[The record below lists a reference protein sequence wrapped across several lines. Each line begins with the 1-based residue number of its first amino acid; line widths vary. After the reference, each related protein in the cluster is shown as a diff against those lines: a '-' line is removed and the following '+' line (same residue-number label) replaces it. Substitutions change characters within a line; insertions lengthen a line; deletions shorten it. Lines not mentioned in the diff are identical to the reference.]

1 MIQFFKKKKTHAEII
16 NNAYKE
22 LLNREP
28 DEIGFNHYMTL
39 FEKNKIDVNKNN
51 ISINSLNSLNN
62 ICNSNNDNLE
72 IDLEL
77 NLESVDNLEDY
88 LDAYDFM
95 CGTIALAKDNEGVI
109 EHLMRNNLKMN
120 IKDYE
125 NNIL

>member
-1 MIQFFKKKKTHAEII
+1 MNTYYLYCTDHFWCDKIDYIPYGYKFKCSSSVLPYIVSDILWEWIEDSVEE
-16 NNAYKE
+16 Y
-22 LLNREP
+22 
-28 DEIGFNHYMTL
+28 EIGEADL
-39 FEKNKIDVNKNN
+39 FGNPSSKE
-51 ISINSLNSLNN
+51 
-62 ICNSNNDNLE
+62 
-72 IDLEL
+72 EL
-77 NLESVDNLEDY
+77 REYLESVDNLEDY